1 MGNLQKNWAGVL
13 EQWSI
18 GILEKEYRRQETE
31 VSRETQNEEP

>member
-1 MGNLQKNWAGVL
+1 M
-13 EQWSI
+13 EYWSD